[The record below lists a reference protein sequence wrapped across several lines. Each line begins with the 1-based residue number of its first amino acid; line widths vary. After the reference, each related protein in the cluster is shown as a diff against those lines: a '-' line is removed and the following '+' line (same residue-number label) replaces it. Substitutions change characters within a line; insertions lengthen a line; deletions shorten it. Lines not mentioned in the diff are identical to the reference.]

1 MLSYLIRCTPCKH
14 SECWSSRSHPFL
26 SFWIVRKKCVLLR
39 CSAFQRFIM
48 TILYCVICRRDTVL
62 AKYAAR
68 VGNFSEIS
76 DLVIARIPPEDGK
89 MTYRWGSRD
98 LIIANIPEEDV
109 KNAYV
114 YSWARHFS
122 GYWKRR
128 ARTLVSDP
136 VITSKAKEETFQ
148 ISEIF

>member
-1 MLSYLIRCTPCKH
+1 
-14 SECWSSRSHPFL
+14 
-26 SFWIVRKKCVLLR
+26 
-39 CSAFQRFIM
+39 M

-89 MTYRWGSRD
+89 MTYRWGSID

-109 KNAYV
+109 
-114 YSWARHFS
+114 
-122 GYWKRR
+122 
-128 ARTLVSDP
+128 RTLTCTAELAICLD
-136 VITSKAKEETFQ
+136 TDLENGKNT
-148 ISEIF
+148 